1 MTGSSAG
8 QILEVAEVFA
18 LLGVVVGSAAT
29 FAVSLLGERV
39 RYQREL
45 RMRWDTSKR
54 DAYLEYAV
62 AVSTMAR
69 AAGQLAGSRGWDA
82 MATPEER
89 DRALQNLDQAEIN
102 RTAKFEPVMLLGD
115 PNCIDAGHV
124 LNRCAWRM
132 EKIARGLEPGT
143 DKNWLE
149 ARNNYVVAL
158 DNFHREARESLI
170 IFGAPLISRV
180 TERPIL
186 QKPSQT

>member
-1 MTGSSAG
+1 
-8 QILEVAEVFA
+8 VAEVFA

-69 AAGQLAGSRGWDA
+69 AAGQLAGSHRLDA
-82 MATPEER
+82 IAAPEER
-89 DRALQNLDQAEIN
+89 DRALQNLDLAEIN
-102 RTAKFEPVMLLGD
+102 RTAKFESVMLLGD
-115 PNCIDAGHV
+115 PDCIDAGHV

-132 EKIARGLEPGT
+132 EKMARKLELET
-143 DKNWLE
+143 DKTWLE
-149 ARNNYVVAL
+149 ARNNYIAAL

-180 TERPIL
+180 TEKPTL
-186 QKPSQT
+186 QKPSKT

>member
-1 MTGSSAG
+1 M
-8 QILEVAEVFA
+8 AEVFA

-69 AAGQLAGSRGWDA
+69 AAGQIAGSRGWGSTA
-82 MATPEER
+82 APEER
-89 DRALQNLDQAEIN
+89 ERALQNLDQAEIN

-115 PNCIDAGHV
+115 PDCIDAGHI

-143 DKNWLE
+143 DETWVE
-149 ARNNYVVAL
+149 ARDNYVKAL

-170 IFGAPLISRV
+170 IFGAPLMSRV
-180 TERPIL
+180 AL
-186 QKPSQT
+186 